1 MTKEKRTMELT
12 TDDQYAKFG
21 QACAGIM
28 DSYYDY
34 GVTEHAV
41 VETIKLAAATY
52 GIALGTR

>member
-1 MTKEKRTMELT
+1 MELT